1 MRWRIASLAFAL
13 IFSAPVWTAAMA
25 DGTEE
30 AAAETPFFPQ
40 MSLETLADMRERPL
54 FAPSRRP
61 PAPPPP
67 AIIQPVAIAEP
78 MAQPPAPTLPEP
90 AVRLVGVTIGDQTGF
105 AIIEHQPTGEVLR
118 MEDGALLD
126 LWVLSVV
133 DARTIAFEHEGRRA
147 VYALFER

>member
-1 MRWRIASLAFAL
+1 MRWRIARLAFAL
-13 IFSAPVWTAAMA
+13 ICSAPVWTAAMA
-25 DGTEE
+25 DGTDE
-30 AAAETPFFPQ
+30 AAAETPFFSQ
-40 MSLETLADMRERPL
+40 MSLETMADMRERPL
-54 FAPSRRP
+54 FASSRRP

-78 MAQPPAPTLPEP
+78 MAQPPAPPIPEP

-105 AIIEHQPTGEVLR
+105 ALIEHQPTGEVLR